1 MQQSADKQ
9 NIEIRRPGGE
19 KCACKKAADSSSKQ
33 AACCKTALKISRG
46 GDNQCQHQQ
55 ITGGYPLYERGADI
69 KFVHERGEGD
79 VHSSFDNHAAKG
91 HNAGGDD
98 GK

>member
-1 MQQSADKQ
+1 MPTKPK
-9 NIEIRRPGGE
+9 RPCRKSG
-19 KCACKKAADSSSKQ
+19 CRDFDADSSSKQ
-33 AACCKTALKISRG
+33 AARCKTAFKVG
-46 GDNQCQHQQ
+46 GCRDNQCQHQQ
-55 ITGGYPLYERGADI
+55 IAGGYPLYERGADI